1 MSLSNDICWMDPI
14 VRNHLK
20 MYEYMINISPHIGS
34 YPDQCNVVG
43 DEFLNDEV
51 DDDDFSFAGSKETLN
66 PIVQHSLMFDADLN
80 EFDDDDGSD
89 IKGFALSNRYS
100 SVAASTDI
108 DDPVADQAVFRV

>member
-1 MSLSNDICWMDPI
+1 MLDPI
-14 VRNHLK
+14 VRIQLK
-20 MYEYMINISPHIGS
+20 MYECMVDVSPHIYIGS

-43 DEFLNDEV
+43 DEFLNDDV
-51 DDDDFSFAGSKETLN
+51 DDDDFSFAWSKETLN

-100 SVAASTDI
+100 SVAASTD
-108 DDPVADQAVFRV
+108 DPEADQAVLRV